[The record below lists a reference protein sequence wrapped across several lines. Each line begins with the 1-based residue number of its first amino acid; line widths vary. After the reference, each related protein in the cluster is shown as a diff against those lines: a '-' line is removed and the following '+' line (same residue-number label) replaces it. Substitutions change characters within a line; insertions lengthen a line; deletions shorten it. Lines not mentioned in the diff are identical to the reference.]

1 MAVTK
6 TEYLVNGGNT
16 GWSKSDVISALETA
30 FAGLGWHSGTAKTG
44 VPTACLAPGTSTPTR
59 AGGTSN
65 FQYATP
71 IFATEYS
78 RYQRYYDITNDGGSS
93 HWKVIRRENVQ
104 YIYGSN
110 LSLIHI

>member
-44 VPTACLAPGTSTPTR
+44 VPTACLAPGNSAPIY
-59 AGGTSN
+59 ASISGN
-65 FQYATP
+65 WQYASRQRTS
-71 IFATEYS
+71 EYQS
-78 RYQRYYDITNDGGSS
+78 YGRY
-93 HWKVIRRENVQ
+93 
-104 YIYGSN
+104 
-110 LSLIHI
+110 